1 MIGCSN
7 RAPTKEVWGGNSSW
21 RGHHQG
27 LHEGRS
33 PVILTPEMG
42 FLAVGIQ
49 PLLDVKLRNG
59 SIHQGVDK
67 TMMVTNR
74 LQRLKGKIIELATA
88 TGWLGGVDVRV

>member
-1 MIGCSN
+1 MF
-7 RAPTKEVWGGNSSW
+7 
-21 RGHHQG
+21 
-27 LHEGRS
+27 
-33 PVILTPEMG
+33 TPEMG
-42 FLAVGIQ
+42 FL
-49 PLLDVKLRNG
+49 LLGFNHSWIVKLRNG

>member
-1 MIGCSN
+1 M
-7 RAPTKEVWGGNSSW
+7 
-21 RGHHQG
+21 
-27 LHEGRS
+27 
-33 PVILTPEMG
+33 ILTPEMG